1 MLTITTADAN
11 MERAKQIWA
20 EYQRTHDVA
29 ALEGQ
34 TVAVDLETGRV
45 LTGSSAYVIRKKHP
59 EVGTRSPL
67 MVVRPSGADLRLLD
81 GLRGGRWR
89 RVT

>member
-1 MLTITTADAN
+1 MPTVTKADAN

-20 EYQRTHDVA
+20 EYQQSHDVV

-34 TVAVDLETGRV
+34 TVAIDLETEQV
-45 LTGSSAYVIRKKHP
+45 LIGPSARAITKEHP

-67 MVVRPSGADLRLLD
+67 MVVRPSGSDLRLVERLK
-81 GLRGGRWR
+81 GVRWQ
-89 RVT
+89 RVS